1 MNILKISMVALLSS
15 VAVFGQINGGSIPVA
30 TTLTVAGTFG
40 DGSDGAFKVRYAS
53 NLAIGDSVVN
63 FSNSGSSS
71 TDPGITGGAA
81 QNGDICANV
90 YAYSPDE
97 QLVSC
102 CSCNVTPNA
111 LNSLSVK
118 NDLASNT
125 LTPII
130 PSALVVKVLATA
142 GGAACTASKAA
153 SVVPGD
159 LRVGLLAWGTTIHAL
174 PVTAGTPATTYGVT
188 ETKFDSPF
196 LSVAELTRMTQ
207 LCAFI
212 RANGSG
218 YGICKSCKVG
228 GLGASAK

>member
-1 MNILKISMVALLSS
+1 MNIRFFAFAAAFSAVAL
-15 VAVFGQINGGSIPVA
+15 FGQA
-30 TTLTVAGTFG
+30 TP
-40 DGSDGAFKVRYAS
+40 GAYDDSPFQVRYAS

-63 FSNSGSSS
+63 FTNAGSSS
-71 TDPGITGGAA
+71 TDTGLATGAP
-81 QNGDICANV
+81 QNGDICANI

-111 LNSLSVK
+111 LNSLSAK

-130 PSALVVKVLATA
+130 PSALVIKVLATE
-142 GGAACTASKAA
+142 GGARCTASKAA
-153 SVVPGD
+153 SVKVEE
-159 LRVGLLAWGTTIHAL
+159 LRAGLLAWGTTIHAL

-188 ETKFDSPF
+188 ETAFSTPATLSPTE
-196 LSVAELTRMTQ
+196 LSRMTQ
-207 LCAFI
+207 LCSFI

-228 GLGASAK
+228 GLGASSK

>member
-1 MNILKISMVALLSS
+1 MNIRNITIVAALSA
-15 VAVFGQINGGSIPVA
+15 VAAFGQA
-30 TTLTVAGTFG
+30 TDTPFQI
-40 DGSDGAFKVRYAS
+40 RYAS
-53 NLAIGDSVVN
+53 NLAIGDSVIN
-63 FSNSGSSS
+63 LTNSGASS
-71 TDPGITGGAA
+71 TVAFTATGA

-130 PSALVVKVLATA
+130 PSALVVKLVASV
-142 GGAACTASKAA
+142 GGAQCTASTAA
-153 SVVPGD
+153 SVGTGANV
-159 LRVGLLAWGTTIHAL
+159 LTTGLLAWGTTIHAA
-174 PVTAGTPATTYGVT
+174 PVTANSPAGSYFGTETQFAPAT
-188 ETKFDSPF
+188 
-196 LSVAELTRMTQ
+196 LSAAELSRMTQ

>member
-1 MNILKISMVALLSS
+1 MNIRNFAIVAAFSA
-15 VAVFGQINGGSIPVA
+15 VAAFGQGPFAAVPA
-30 TTLTVAGTFG
+30 AGYA
-40 DGSDGAFKVRYAS
+40 DSAFQVRYAS
-53 NLAIGDSVVN
+53 NLSIGDSVVN
-63 FSNSGSSS
+63 FSNAGSSS
-71 TDPGITGGAA
+71 TDSGLPAGVA

-111 LNSLSVK
+111 LNSLSAK

-130 PSALVVKVLATA
+130 PSALVIKVVATEGGAKCTA
-142 GGAACTASKAA
+142 GKAA
-153 SVVPGD
+153 TVKDGE
-159 LRVGLLAWGTTIHAL
+159 LRAGLLAWGTTIHAL

-188 ETKFDSPF
+188 ETAFSTPATLSP
-196 LSVAELTRMTQ
+196 AELSRMTQ

>member
-1 MNILKISMVALLSS
+1 MNIRSFVFAALVSS
-15 VAVFGQINGGSIPVA
+15 VAMFAQGPQGQDSPFQI
-30 TTLTVAGTFG
+30 
-40 DGSDGAFKVRYAS
+40 RYAS

-63 FSNSGSSS
+63 FTNDGASYSQACVTGCA
-71 TDPGITGGAA
+71 TPTGGTTFA
-81 QNGDICANV
+81 QNGDVCANV

-111 LNSLSVK
+111 LNSLSAK
-118 NDLASNT
+118 GDLASNT

-130 PSALVVKVLATA
+130 PSALVIKVLASY
-142 GGAACTASKAA
+142 GGTKCTASSAA
-153 SVVPGD
+153 TIQPKD
-159 LRVGLLAWGTTIHAL
+159 LIPGLLAWGTTIHAL

-188 ETKFDSPF
+188 ETAFANGQ
-196 LSVAELTRMTQ
+196 LSEAEFQRMTQ

>member
-1 MNILKISMVALLSS
+1 MNIRFFAFAALLSS
-15 VAVFGQINGGSIPVA
+15 VAAFGQVGSFA
-30 TTLTVAGTFG
+30 
-40 DGSDGAFKVRYAS
+40 DSAFQVRYAS
-53 NLAIGDSVVN
+53 NLAIGDSVIN
-63 FSNSGSSS
+63 FTNAGGSS

-111 LNSLSVK
+111 LNSLSAK

-130 PSALVVKVLATA
+130 PSALVIKVLATA
-142 GGAACTASKAA
+142 GGGACTASKAA
-153 SVVPGD
+153 SVAFED
-159 LRVGLLAWGTTIHAL
+159 LRPGLLAWGTTIHAL

-188 ETKFDSPF
+188 ETSFEHPYLSP
-196 LSVAELTRMTQ
+196 AELTRMTQ

-228 GLGASAK
+228 GLGASAKYDSASKTSLGGIT

>member
-1 MNILKISMVALLSS
+1 MNIRNFAIVAAFSA
-15 VAVFGQINGGSIPVA
+15 VAAFGQVGPYADSA
-30 TTLTVAGTFG
+30 YQ
-40 DGSDGAFKVRYAS
+40 VRYAS

-63 FSNSGSSS
+63 FSNAGSSS
-71 TDPGITGGAA
+71 TDAGITGGAP

-130 PSALVVKVLATA
+130 PSALVIKVLATE
-142 GGAACTASKAA
+142 GGAKCTASKAA
-153 SVVPGD
+153 SVAYGD
-159 LRVGLLAWGTTIHAL
+159 LRIGLLAWGTTIHAL

-188 ETKFDSPF
+188 ETAFSTPATLSPT
-196 LSVAELTRMTQ
+196 ELLRMTS
-207 LCAFI
+207 LCSFI

-228 GLGASAK
+228 GLGAASK

>member
-1 MNILKISMVALLSS
+1 MNIRNFAFVAAFSA
-15 VAVFGQINGGSIPVA
+15 VAAFGQVGS
-30 TTLTVAGTFG
+30 FG
-40 DGSDGAFKVRYAS
+40 DSAFQIKYVS
-53 NLAIGDSVVN
+53 NLAIGDSVIN
-63 FSNSGSSS
+63 FSNAGTSSD
-71 TDPGITGGAA
+71 TAFVTPGGA
-81 QNGDICANV
+81 QNGDVCANV

-111 LNSLSVK
+111 LNSLSAK

-130 PSALVVKVLATA
+130 PSALVIKLLVTAGGTSCTASSAATA
-142 GGAACTASKAA
+142 GDATHPLLA
-153 SVVPGD
+153 
-159 LRVGLLAWGTTIHAL
+159 GLLAWGTTIHAL

-188 ETKFDSPF
+188 ETAFSTPIS
-196 LSVAELTRMTQ
+196 LSDAELTRMTQ

-228 GLGASAK
+228 GLGAATK

>member
-1 MNILKISMVALLSS
+1 MNIRSLTIVAAFSA
-15 VAVFGQINGGSIPVA
+15 VAAFGQSVNPAVPA
-30 TTLTVAGTFG
+30 AGYA
-40 DGSDGAFKVRYAS
+40 DSAFQVRYAS
-53 NLAIGDSVVN
+53 NLAIGDSVIN
-63 FSNSGSSS
+63 FSNAGSSS
-71 TDPGITGGAA
+71 SVDGIAGGGA
-81 QNGDICANV
+81 QNGDICANI

-130 PSALVVKVLATA
+130 PSALVIKVLATE
-142 GGAACTASKAA
+142 GGSLCTANKAA
-153 SVVPGD
+153 SVAANQ
-159 LRVGLLAWGTTIHAL
+159 LKAGLLAWGTTIHAL
-174 PVTAGTPATTYGVT
+174 PSLPGAAVEYGVT
-188 ETKFDSPF
+188 ETAFASPSS
-196 LSVAELTRMTQ
+196 LSEAERSRMTQ

-228 GLGASAK
+228 GLGASSK

>member
-1 MNILKISMVALLSS
+1 MNIRFFAFAALVSGVA
-15 VAVFGQINGGSIPVA
+15 AFGQV
-30 TTLTVAGTFG
+30 
-40 DGSDGAFKVRYAS
+40 GAYADSAFQVRYAS

-63 FSNSGSSS
+63 FSNAGSSS
-71 TDPGITGGAA
+71 TDAGITGGAP

-111 LNSLSVK
+111 LNSLSAK

-130 PSALVVKVLATA
+130 PSALVIKVLATE
-142 GGAACTASKAA
+142 GGAKCTASKAA
-153 SVVPGD
+153 SVRVED
-159 LRVGLLAWGTTIHAL
+159 LRIGLLAWGTTIHAL

-188 ETKFDSPF
+188 ETAFSTPSS
-196 LSVAELTRMTQ
+196 LSTAELSRMTQ

-228 GLGASAK
+228 GLGAASK

>member
-1 MNILKISMVALLSS
+1 MNVRFFAFAALLSS
-15 VAVFGQINGGSIPVA
+15 AAVYAQDS
-30 TTLTVAGTFG
+30 
-40 DGSDGAFKVRYAS
+40 SYQVRYAS

-63 FSNSGSSS
+63 FSNDGASSS
-71 TDPGITGGAA
+71 QSCVTGCVTTVGTTTFA

-111 LNSLSVK
+111 LNSLSAK
-118 NDLASNT
+118 GDLASNT

-130 PSALVVKVLATA
+130 PSALVIKVLASY
-142 GGAACTASKAA
+142 GGSKCTASSAA
-153 SVVPGD
+153 TITTAD
-159 LRVGLLAWGTTIHAL
+159 LIPGLLAWGTTIHAL

-188 ETKFDSPF
+188 ETQFAQGQ
-196 LSVAELTRMTQ
+196 LSGAEFQRMTQ

>member
-1 MNILKISMVALLSS
+1 MNIRFFAFAAFASCVA
-15 VAVFGQINGGSIPVA
+15 AFGQA
-30 TTLTVAGTFG
+30 Q
-40 DGSDGAFKVRYAS
+40 DGVYQVRYAA
-53 NLAIGDSVVN
+53 NLAVGESVVN
-63 FSNSGSSS
+63 FTNSGASS
-71 TDPGITGGAA
+71 TTAFGPNFA
-81 QNGDICANV
+81 QNGEICANV

-118 NDLASNT
+118 ADLGTNT

-130 PSALVVKVLATA
+130 PSALVIKVLATA
-142 GGAACTASKAA
+142 GGTACTASTASTVTAA
-153 SVVPGD
+153 QLVP
-159 LRVGLLAWGTTIHAL
+159 GLLAWGTTIHAL
-174 PVTAGTPATTYGVT
+174 PVTPGTPATTYGVT
-188 ETKFDSPF
+188 ETAFSNAT
-196 LSVAELTRMTQ
+196 LSAAELVRMTQ